1 LLAVVTAGAE
11 IPMVS
16 GSSLMG
22 EFDGE
27 FGQGIMWIA
36 LLSRLG
42 IILDR
47 RASWMVAAAVR
58 APLVLR
64 KRRERVISAC

>member
-1 LLAVVTAGAE
+1 MLAVVTAGAE
-11 IPMVS
+11 ILRVS
-16 GSSLMG
+16 GRSPMG
-22 EFDGE
+22 KFDGE
-27 FGQGIMWIA
+27 FGQRMMWIA

-47 RASWMVAAAVR
+47 QTSWVVAAGR

>member
-1 LLAVVTAGAE
+1 MAGK
-11 IPMVS
+11 
-16 GSSLMG
+16 
-22 EFDGE
+22 FDGE
-27 FGQGIMWIA
+27 FGQGMKWIA

-47 RASWMVAAAVR
+47 QGSWTVAAAVR
-58 APLVLR
+58 APLAVR